1 MKNNQIIYFPAIV
14 GLPFLAIISN
24 RSPETIAL
32 GFISISLLVLFLY
45 TIRLMG
51 RSEPSSLSIEPE
63 PIEDRNPSNTTAAF
77 DESTS
82 GAKSPSKK
90 TIPSSNNVTTY
101 TNPSNRELPNPSG
114 IQGYR
119 RTRFKKETLGPM
131 VKEFLANLPIR
142 SKIDNSLFC
151 IFENSNYHEF
161 LIQRGK
167 LFIDCDTDAYLEAS
181 KQDIDTILD
190 QRHVIRDSN
199 KKLMI
204 PIYSP
209 IRNYGALILESL
221 SGFNP
226 KDALVLQ
233 SECNRFA
240 FEWETRSDYELA
252 ILDPQTMVYNLSH
265 FKTIL
270 REKFQSQEKN
280 ALFYL
285 EITGT
290 RNKEDFIS
298 FLAEYLKFP
307 IYRLEESRLAF
318 FILEQELGS
327 LPERINSSI
336 LELDKQGFYAEFLL
350 AYSMRDEEMLS
361 SQDWEEEAR
370 QQLYISKHKSKIA

>member
-1 MKNNQIIYFPAIV
+1 MAK
-14 GLPFLAIISN
+14 
-24 RSPETIAL
+24 
-32 GFISISLLVLFLY
+32 Y
-45 TIRLMG
+45 T
-51 RSEPSSLSIEPE
+51 S
-63 PIEDRNPSNTTAAF
+63 
-77 DESTS
+77 
-82 GAKSPSKK
+82 
-90 TIPSSNNVTTY
+90 
-101 TNPSNRELPNPSG
+101 PSNRELPNPSG

-151 IFENSNYHEF
+151 IFENGNYHEF

-181 KQDIDTILD
+181 QQDIDTILSH
-190 QRHVIRDSN
+190 QHIITDSN

-290 RNKEDFIS
+290 SNKEDFIS

-318 FILEQELGS
+318 FILEQELSS
-327 LPERINSSI
+327 LPDLINSSI

-350 AYSMRDEEMLS
+350 AYSMRDEVMLS